1 MQVYFDNS
9 ATTRVSEAAARKAYE
24 MMTEGFGNPSS
35 LHTMGFRAEEELSI
49 ARRAVAGALG
59 AQEREIY
66 FLSGATEANNLAL
79 FGASE
84 SKKRAGNKIV
94 VSMIEHSS
102 VIDACKRLE
111 ALGFE
116 VTYLKPGSDGKI
128 SLEELEAAIDE
139 RTILVSLMAVNNETG
154 AIQPYDKVSKI
165 IKKKN
170 SPALFHCDC
179 VQAFCKIPIKAKR
192 LGADLI
198 SVTAH
203 KIHGPKGV
211 GALYIKRG
219 TRIIPQHYGGEQEG
233 RIRPGTQASPLIA
246 AFGVA
251 VKEADFA
258 DVLNIRKI
266 RDTVRDFVS
275 ELEGVY
281 INSPDDALEYILNF
295 SVEGIK
301 SETMLHYLAENEIYV
316 SSGSACSHGKRSY
329 VLDSMGL
336 SRSRA
341 DSALRVS
348 FSRYNTIEQAEYFCG
363 VLKKASENLVRK

>member
-35 LHTMGFRAEEELSI
+35 LHTMGFRAEEEMSI
-49 ARRAVAGALG
+49 ARRAVSGALG

-154 AIQPYDKVSKI
+154 AI
-165 IKKKN
+165 
-170 SPALFHCDC
+170 
-179 VQAFCKIPIKAKR
+179 
-192 LGADLI
+192 
-198 SVTAH
+198 H

-266 RDTVRDFVS
+266 RDTVRGFVS
-275 ELEGVY
+275 ELKGVY

-336 SRSRA
+336 SRSRT